1 MSIIESPSVSPV
13 FSVEG
18 LSEPVAVGA
27 NAELTVAQV
36 AAYLRTTEKHV
47 GKFLASGR
55 LPSRRENGKQ
65 LVSHKDLLE
74 FEEERKRRNAAIDR
88 MMLDNIEMGLYD
100 DF

>member
-18 LSEPVAVGA
+18 LSEPAAVVA

-47 GKFLASGR
+47 NR
-55 LPSRRENGKQ
+55 LLDLGDIVFRREDDER
-65 LVSHKDLLE
+65 LVSLPDLLK
-74 FEEERKRRNAAIDR
+74 FEEERKRGHAALDR